1 MTQRANARIAGLAF
15 LIYIAAA
22 FPTMIVFGKA
32 AAGDDVTAQLAG
44 IARHAADL
52 RVVNVLSLVGCLCAL
67 VLGVTLYRLT
77 REQDAELAI
86 FALTCRVAEGVVGA
100 TGLLRIPALI
110 WLATVSGA
118 DAPSPEGT
126 RALGAYLLSS
136 GGVGTLIGATFFAV
150 GSTIF
155 SWLMLRGRLIPA
167 ALAWIGV
174 IASILLVIGLPL
186 QMAGVAKA
194 SVVGYL
200 WLPMALFEIPLG
212 FWLIFKGV
220 STPAPRQAL

>member
-1 MTQRANARIAGLAF
+1 MTQRGNARLAGLAF

-32 AAGDDVTAQLAG
+32 AAGDSVAARLAG
-44 IARHAADL
+44 IAQHASDL
-52 RVVNVLSLVGCLCAL
+52 RIVNVLSLVGCLCAL

-77 REQDAELAI
+77 RDQDAELAI

-110 WLATVSGA
+110 WVATASGA
-118 DAPSPEGT
+118 DAPNPDGIH
-126 RALGAYLLSS
+126 ALGAYLLGG
-136 GGVGTLIGATFFAV
+136 GGVNTLIGATFFAV

-155 SWLMLRGRLIPA
+155 SWLMLRGRLIPV

-174 IASILLVIGLPL
+174 VASVLLVIGLPL
-186 QMAGVAKA
+186 QMAGVASA

-220 STPAPRQAL
+220 SVPAPRQAL